1 MEDHVDAVA
10 EVGEGADFRVEL
22 GGEGGGLVEGVVGG
36 GAVDQEGLRG
46 ADGGGRGYGGCG
58 GGG

>member
-36 GAVDQEGLRG
+36 GAVD
-46 ADGGGRGYGGCG
+46 
-58 GGG
+58 